1 MQKTA
6 IECMCSYLIIMRLTS
21 LLGLDQSGKR
31 ILSAIPEAP
40 QNALFSAIP
49 LIFPI
54 NKYSPK
60 F

>member
-1 MQKTA
+1 MY
-6 IECMCSYLIIMRLTS
+6 SYLIIMRLTS
-21 LLGLDQSGKR
+21 LLALDQSGKN